1 MAEVADRPETWSR
14 LAFDHLPRTT
24 FGRRPIHAGT
34 PDLSGGRHVPASAR
48 AGPIIATPGTELTRP
63 PADMPDPAN
72 PVELMAAK
80 ILVVDDDAN
89 VQRLLQYTLK
99 QEGYDVVVASDGAEG
114 FRLWGAEAPDL
125 ILLDVML
132 PKLDGYQVA
141 AKIRSEEGSASH
153 VPIIMLTA
161 EREVEQKVRGLRA
174 GADDY
179 LIKPFHPAE
188 LLARIKS
195 LLARFA
201 PRETLLARPPLGRI
215 LAFYGAKGGVGTTTI
230 AINSA
235 IAHRELGRKVALVD
249 ANLQFGDAPVFST
262 SGPIARAS
270 STSCRPPSIDSIS
283 SGRSRCSDLGS
294 TCSSPRRPRRRA
306 GPPGAPADHHEQLAS
321 LYDYT
326 LIDVDKRLDDV
337 NPVVFEACRDGVRGH
352 DGGPVVPQERQVILE
367 TMDHLGYPAS
377 KVSWCS
383 TGPTPSPASTSRT
396 PRARSSG
403 RSSTRS
409 STSIAARSAR

>member
-1 MAEVADRPETWSR
+1 
-14 LAFDHLPRTT
+14 
-24 FGRRPIHAGT
+24 
-34 PDLSGGRHVPASAR
+34 
-48 AGPIIATPGTELTRP
+48 
-63 PADMPDPAN
+63 
-72 PVELMAAK
+72 MAAK

-99 QEGYDVVVASDGAEG
+99 QEGYDVVSASDGAEG

-141 AKIRSEEGSASH
+141 AKIRSEEGGSAH

-201 PRETLLARPPLGRI
+201 PRDSLLARPPMGRV

-230 AINSA
+230 SINAA
-235 IAHRELGRKVALVD
+235 IALHRELGRKVCLFD
-249 ANLQFGDAPVFST
+249 ANLQFGDHRVFLDLGLDKKSVVDIVSAPNIDVDLVRQVMVKHD
-262 SGPIARAS
+262 SGVDLLLA
-270 STSCRPPSIDSIS
+270 PPSPETA
-283 SGRSRCSDLGS
+283 DLVHAAHI
-294 TCSSPRRPRRRA
+294 PVIL
-306 GPPGAPADHHEQLAS
+306 DHLRT
-321 LYDYT
+321 LYDYI
-326 LIDVDKRLDDV
+326 LIDVDKRLDDINLSV
-337 NPVVFEACRDGVRGH
+337 LEAAEPVFVVMTADLSCLKNVRL
-352 DGGPVVPQERQVILE
+352 ILE
-367 TMDHLGYPAS
+367 TMSHLGYPSSKIQLVLNRSNAFTGINVKNAEGALKRTIDHQVVNEYRGAISALNSGAPFMFTKADSPLGAS
-377 KVSWCS
+377 VLGFARAIDKPVAA
-383 TGPTPSPASTSRT
+383 TTALAPAR
-396 PRARSSG
+396 
-403 RSSTRS
+403 
-409 STSIAARSAR
+409 